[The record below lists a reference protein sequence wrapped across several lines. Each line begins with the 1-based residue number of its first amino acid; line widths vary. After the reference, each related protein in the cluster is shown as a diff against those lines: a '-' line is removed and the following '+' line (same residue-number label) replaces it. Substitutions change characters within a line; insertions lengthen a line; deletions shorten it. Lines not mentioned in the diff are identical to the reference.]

1 MPQTPLTLFVDHQFT
16 SPYAMSVYVSLLEKG
31 IPFVTE
37 RLDLGAQQHLQTA
50 YRQQSLTAR
59 VPTLVHNGFT
69 LSESSAIS
77 EYLEEVFA
85 PPAFA
90 AVYPQDVQH
99 RARARQIQ
107 AWLRSDLMP
116 IRNERGTDTVFIQTT
131 STPLSTAALE
141 AAEKLVRVAEQLLPS
156 GASHLFGSW
165 CIADTDLALMLNRL
179 VVNGD
184 AVPERL
190 KTYAT
195 LQWQRPSVQHWVQQK
210 RT

>member
-1 MPQTPLTLFVDHQFT
+1 MPQNPLTLFVDHQFT
-16 SPYAMSVYVSLLEKG
+16 SPYAMSVYVSLREKG

-37 RLDLGAQQHLQTA
+37 RLDLGEQQHQQTA

-59 VPTLVHNGFT
+59 VPTLVHEGFA

-90 AVYPQDVQH
+90 ALYPQDVQQ
-99 RARARQIQ
+99 RARARQVQ

-116 IRNERGTDTVFIQTT
+116 LRNERGTDTVFIQPTT
-131 STPLSTAALE
+131 TPLGAAALT
-141 AAEKLVRVAEQLLPS
+141 ADKLFRVTEQLLPA
-156 GASHLFGSW
+156 GASHLFGDW
-165 CIADTDLALMLNRL
+165 CIADTDLALMLMRL
-179 VVNGD
+179 IANGD

-190 KTYAT
+190 QTYAT
-195 LQWQRPSVQHWVQQK
+195 QQWQRPSVQHWVQLP